1 MSVEPSDRLAYWK
14 RHFDDQKRVK
24 LEKQLTDK
32 KYNDNPLY
40 ATHFRN
46 KVPEEN
52 RLTRKSITPSERMII
67 GLKKEINTYKN
78 LLRRQQDSYDILLT
92 KLSDKEYENSYYKIK
107 IDAIQRKINEIEI
120 IN

>member
-1 MSVEPSDRLAYWK
+1 MPVEPSDRLAYWK
-14 RHFDDQKRVK
+14 RHFDDQKRLRVEK
-24 LEKQLTDK
+24 LLTEK
-32 KYNDNPLY
+32 KYNVNPLY

-67 GLKKEINTYKN
+67 GLKKELNTYKK
-78 LLRRQQDSYDILLT
+78 LLHKQQDSYDILLS
-92 KLSDKEYENSYYKIK
+92 KLSDKEYENSYYKTK
-107 IDAIQRKINEIEI
+107 IDDIQKKINTIEI

>member
-14 RHFDDQKRVK
+14 RHFDDQKRLR
-24 LEKQLTDK
+24 LEKQLTEK
-32 KYNDNPLY
+32 NDTENPLY

-46 KVPEEN
+46 KVPEEK
-52 RLTRKSITPSERMII
+52 RLTRKSLTPSERIII
-67 GLKKEINTYKN
+67 GLKKELNTYKN
-78 LLRRQQDSYDILLT
+78 LLRRQQESYDSLLT

-107 IDAIQRKINEIEI
+107 IDAIQKKINEIEI

>member
-1 MSVEPSDRLAYWK
+1 MSVDPSDRLAYWK
-14 RHFDDQKRVK
+14 RHFDDQNRLK

-32 KYNDNPLY
+32 NYNDNPLY
-40 ATHFRN
+40 ETHFRN

-67 GLKKEINTYKN
+67 GLKNELNTYKN
-78 LLRRQQDSYDILLT
+78 LLHKQQDSYDNLLA
-92 KLSDKEYENSYYKIK
+92 KLNDKEYENKYYKIK
-107 IDAIQRKINEIEI
+107 IDTIQKQINAIEI

>member
-14 RHFDDQKRVK
+14 RHFDDQKRLREEK
-24 LEKQLTDK
+24 LLTEKK
-32 KYNDNPLY
+32 CNDNPLY

-67 GLKKEINTYKN
+67 GLKKELNTYKN
-78 LLRRQQDSYDILLT
+78 LLHKQQDSYDILLT
-92 KLSDKEYENSYYKIK
+92 KLSDKEYENSYYKTK
-107 IDAIQRKINEIEI
+107 IDTIQKQINEIEI